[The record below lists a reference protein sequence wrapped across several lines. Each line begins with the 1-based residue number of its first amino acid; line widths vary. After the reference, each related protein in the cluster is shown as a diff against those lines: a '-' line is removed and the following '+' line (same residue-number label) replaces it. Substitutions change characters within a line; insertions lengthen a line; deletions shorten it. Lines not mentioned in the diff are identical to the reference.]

1 MRPVGFNFDKINVE
15 KLSDKAEN
23 IKINTKIDISEIKE
37 IKSTFLKTKE
47 DIVKVKFVYGINYD
61 PEFAK
66 IELEGNVLFSLE
78 SKKAKNLINQWKEK
92 KISEDFK
99 IILFNFILRKSNL
112 KALQLEDEMNLP
124 LHIPM
129 PSLKKQ
135 ESEDNTQ

>member
-78 SKKAKNLINQWKEK
+78 SKKAKDLINQWKEK

-135 ESEDNTQ
+135 ESEDNTK